1 MITQMVQSLILLL
14 MSPFQ
19 SADGDGD
26 VHVHVLRDRVRGLLL
41 LHQAETEDVQMQS
54 LLGSGI
60 K

>member
-26 VHVHVLRDRVRGLLL
+26 VHVLRDRVRGLLL